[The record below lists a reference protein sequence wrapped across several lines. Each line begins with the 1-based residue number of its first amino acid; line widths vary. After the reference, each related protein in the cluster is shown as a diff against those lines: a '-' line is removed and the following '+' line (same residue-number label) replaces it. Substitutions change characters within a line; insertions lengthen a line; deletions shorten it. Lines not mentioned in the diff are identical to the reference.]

1 MSEALPQNDCC
12 VARRQRS
19 LDRSKKISNWISRAG
34 CHFAAAIG
42 LREQLEGYVPAI
54 PGFANDQHTIAGRK
68 MGRGLDHFR
77 EEGAQLI
84 PPPTGDDPFVEEA
97 YRLWALKQRSK

>member
-1 MSEALPQNDCC
+1 MM
-12 VARRQRS
+12 ARAP
-19 LDRSKKISNWISRAG
+19 KSRAG

-54 PGFANDQHTIAGRK
+54 PDFANDQHTIGRK
-68 MGRGLDHFR
+68 MGCGLDHFR

>member
-1 MSEALPQNDCC
+1 MM
-12 VARRQRS
+12 ARAP
-19 LDRSKKISNWISRAG
+19 KSRAG

-54 PGFANDQHTIAGRK
+54 PDFANDQHTIGRK

-77 EEGAQLI
+77 EEGAQVDTAADRRRSVCRGSLS
-84 PPPTGDDPFVEEA
+84 VV
-97 YRLWALKQRSK
+97 ALKQRSK

>member
-1 MSEALPQNDCC
+1 MM
-12 VARRQRS
+12 ARAP
-19 LDRSKKISNWISRAG
+19 KSRAG

-54 PGFANDQHTIAGRK
+54 PDFANDQHIIGRK

-77 EEGAQLI
+77 VEGAQLI
-84 PPPTGDDPFVEEA
+84 PPPTGDDPVVEEA